1 MRPSYCV
8 PLLPPIPDAAA
19 FRAVRTADIYRPAL
33 AEIARRHRLA
43 GEPRRYAGG
52 SLPVFAIGNEHVV
65 KLFPPPFRRNRDN
78 ERDALS
84 FLEGEL
90 PVATPA
96 LRGADDVDG
105 WPYLVMAQLP
115 GRRMDEVWPDLA
127 RADRVRLAGELC
139 DLVAALQALPV
150 AGAAPAFAHIVW
162 QAFIEERRTMCA
174 AHQASRGADP
184 AWVARIPGFLASLD
198 LAYTGEQVF
207 LHTEVM
213 PDHLLVGADGHL
225 CGLVDFEPSMI
236 GAREYEFAAVGLFFA
251 RGDRELLRATLTP
264 GGHQPDD
271 ALSLRLCGYALLHR
285 YSNLAWYLERQPPGP
300 GTDTFES
307 LALEWFAL

>member
-1 MRPSYCV
+1 MPPSYCV
-8 PLLPPIPDAAA
+8 PLLPPIPDADA
-19 FRAVRTADIYRPAL
+19 FRAVRAADIYRPAL

-52 SLPVFAIGNEHVV
+52 SLPVFAIGEKHVV
-65 KLFPPPFRRNRDN
+65 KLFPPLFRRNRDN

-84 FLEGEL
+84 FLEDVL

-96 LRGADDVDG
+96 LRAADDIDG

-115 GRRMDEVWPDLA
+115 GRRMDEVWPELT
-127 RADRVRLAGELC
+127 RADHVRLAGELGE
-139 DLVAALQALPV
+139 LIAALHTLRV
-150 AGAAPAFAHIVW
+150 AGAEAVFANVVW
-162 QAFIEERRTMCA
+162 DAFIAERRASCA
-174 AHQASRGADP
+174 EHQARRGADP
-184 AWVARIPGFLASLD
+184 AWIARIPDFLAAID
-198 LAYTGEQVF
+198 LSDAREPVF

-225 CGLVDFEPSMI
+225 CGLIDFEPSMI

-251 RGDRELLRATLTP
+251 RGDRELLRAALVP

-285 YSNLAWYLERQPPGP
+285 YSHLAWYLERHPPAP
-300 GTDTFES
+300 GTTTFES
-307 LALEWFAL
+307 LALQWFAL